1 MKIKNITDIDKFFR
15 VIDSCTGKVELV
27 GENIRLN
34 LKSKLAQVVGL
45 AQIFSGG
52 TPIEELEVIAY
63 NQDDVNRL
71 INYMIN
77 NED

>member
-71 INYMIN
+71 IKYMIN

>member
-71 INYMIN
+71 INYMMN

>member
-45 AQIFSGG
+45 AQVFSGG

-71 INYMIN
+71 INYMMN